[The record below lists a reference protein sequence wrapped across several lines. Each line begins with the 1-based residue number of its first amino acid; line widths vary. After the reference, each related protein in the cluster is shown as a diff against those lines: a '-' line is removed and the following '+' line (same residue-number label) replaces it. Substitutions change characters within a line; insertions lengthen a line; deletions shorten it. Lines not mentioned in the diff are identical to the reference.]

1 MTYHQLHFTQDQ
13 YDTPLNT
20 NTSHSYEKNT
30 LSPWQPCDQTD
41 ILMKL
46 EMSQSVRDIMNDS
59 RKV

>member
-1 MTYHQLHFTQDQ
+1 MTHHQLHFTQDQ

-20 NTSHSYEKNT
+20 SHSYKENI
-30 LSPWQPCDQTD
+30 LSPWQPCDPTD